1 MLNRREEMMRRKV
14 LLVDDMMDGG
24 WSTTADDPE
33 QKLFLLGYQPFIE
46 NNNLFRD
53 GEVSSYITTG
63 SVRPEL
69 EHEFSDICFDG
80 DWEKPLVVSST
91 HLLYVHS
98 FNFGAK
104 MLVEGFIRDWV
115 LRFGRTWESTGKPLF
130 PDLRCVGS
138 LRVREFDD
146 DGQGFVVEVKYSSSF
161 AYELVL
167 RKTDIDKRKWMKWR
181 D

>member
-1 MLNRREEMMRRKV
+1 MKRKV
-14 LLVDDMMDGG
+14 LLVNDIMDGG
-24 WSTTADDPE
+24 WSTAVDDPV
-33 QKLFLLGYQPFIE
+33 QKLFLLGYQPFID
-46 NNNLFRD
+46 NINLFRD

-69 EHEFSDICFDG
+69 EHEFADVCFDG

-104 MLVEGFIRDWV
+104 MLVEGFVRDWI
-115 LRFGRTWESTGKPLF
+115 LRFGRTWEVVDKPSF

-146 DGQGFVVEVKYSSSF
+146 DEQGFVVEVEYSSSF
-161 AYELVL
+161 AYEYIL
-167 RKTDIDKRKWMKWR
+167 RKTDIDKRKWMKWKP
-181 D
+181 